1 MSGLSANAKVNLLAK
16 CFGALHS
23 HLYCF
28 PWPRPK
34 FGGYF
39 SFAENFSRHMYK
51 SKGNTYYYYFLM
63 FFFFV
68 KDVNE

>member
-1 MSGLSANAKVNLLAK
+1 MSGLSANAKVNLVANCL
-16 CFGALHS
+16 GALHS
-23 HLYCF
+23 YLYCF

-39 SFAENFSRHMYK
+39 SFAENFSRCQSQK
-51 SKGNTYYYYFLM
+51 VRLIIIIFLM

>member
-1 MSGLSANAKVNLLAK
+1 MSGLSANAKVNLLAN

-23 HLYCF
+23 NSYCF

-34 FGGYF
+34 FGG
-39 SFAENFSRHMYK
+39 SLVLPRISQDICTSQKVRLIIII
-51 SKGNTYYYYFLM
+51 FLM